1 MPRPH
6 HDQDTSFRCEQV
18 AAADRG
24 AQSWSV
30 ERLRRLLRG
39 ADRAA
44 APALPIGEAMHPV
57 TLLLVAV
64 LVVNDWVLKARWPG
78 AVTGK
83 LSDIAG
89 LGFAPVVFT
98 AGIGL
103 VLHAAMRL
111 GARIDPSLSARR
123 LALACAATALVFAA
137 IKVVAPVR
145 ALFVAAIGHGAAV
158 DPDWTDLLCLPC
170 VLVAWWIGR
179 DELRRVPLGR
189 PAAIHARGVMAR
201 AALGDVVAAGADA
214 ARVDALAT
222 AIDAWDVAAIDAGLR
237 PEA

>member
-1 MPRPH
+1 M
-6 HDQDTSFRCEQV
+6 
-18 AAADRG
+18 
-24 AQSWSV
+24 

-57 TLLLVAV
+57 TLLLVAL
-64 LVVNDWVLKARWPG
+64 LVVNDWVLKPRWPG

-89 LGFAPVVFT
+89 LGFAPVVLT

-103 VLHAAMRL
+103 VLHVAMRL
-111 GARIDPSLSARR
+111 GARRLDPSLSARR
-123 LALACAATALVFAA
+123 LALACAATAAVFAA
-137 IKVVAPVR
+137 IKVAPPVR
-145 ALFVAAIGHGAAV
+145 AVFIAAIGHGAAV
-158 DPDWTDLLCLPC
+158 APDWTDLLCLPC

-179 DELRRVPLGR
+179 DELRRVPRGR
-189 PAAIHARGVMAR
+189 PAAIHARGGAAR

-222 AIDAWDVAAIDAGLR
+222 AIDAWDVDAIDALVGK
-237 PEA
+237 